1 MILRYTQ
8 QSQYGPAPVLTMPA
22 AQLWRFGPFEF
33 DERTRE
39 LRRGGFPIKVQEQP
53 ARVLTLL
60 LLNKDGLVTREQL
73 REYLWPHDTFVDF
86 EHSLN
91 TAIKK
96 LREALEDS
104 AERPNY
110 IETLPRKGYRFIAAV
125 SFAPA
130 SGQEQTAVTDGAPA
144 ATRVEAESILS
155 GGPEENGDPRS
166 QTAGDT
172 RAELKSF
179 QTGAQRSSPKG
190 IASASPAGL
199 TAKPQRLSR
208 WWPVAAGLLVCG
220 GAALGLWAGRRLE
233 RKPAPVLHRL
243 TFRRGTVWNARFAP
257 DGNSVIYGAAWE
269 GKPVEIFESRVDLA
283 EARALGITGADLLAI
298 SDKGEMAVTLGR
310 KLGPSG
316 FGFNGTLARLSLT
329 GGVPREIMERVESA
343 DWAPD
348 GWLAISYHTQGKAR
362 LEFPIGTLRYE
373 SATWISHVRVSPKG
387 GMVAFIE
394 HDDPI
399 GDGGAV
405 RVVGTN
411 LNLQLTRVYGSAQG
425 LAWSPTGAE
434 IWYTA
439 ADTGTSARSLHAV
452 DLAGHDRILYRVPGT
467 LKIQDI
473 ARDGRVLLVHELS
486 WAGILAHVPGEQGER
501 ELGWL
506 DWSIG
511 RKLSEDGKWLLFDES
526 GAAPGDHSW
535 VYLRRTDGA
544 PPVLLGDGAYCDLS
558 ADGKWV
564 AAAPSDY
571 SGQINLLPTGPG
583 EARRLRFPGLKIY
596 RVVWLPDQ
604 EHIVFSASDA
614 SKTLRGYVVDL
625 KTAGARPF
633 TPEGV
638 RLHPAVSPD
647 GKFVAGVGADR
658 RIYLFPLDGGPA
670 RSVEVNA
677 DERVVGWASD
687 DKSLYVAAATGGPG
701 TSIYQVDIETGS
713 RKLFRAVSPIDK
725 TGVSY
730 IGPGYVTPDARYYV
744 YSYNRQISEL
754 FVVEGLK

>member
-1 MILRYTQ
+1 
-8 QSQYGPAPVLTMPA
+8 MPA
-22 AQLWRFGPFEF
+22 TPLWRFGPFEF
-33 DERTRE
+33 DERTGE
-39 LRRGGFPIKVQEQP
+39 LRRGGFPIKLQEQP
-53 ARVLTLL
+53 ARVLALL
-60 LLNKDGLVTREQL
+60 LLNKDELVSREQL
-73 REYLWPHDTFVDF
+73 RAHLWPHDTFVDF

-125 SFAPA
+125 SSGPA
-130 SGQEQTAVTDGAPA
+130 SGHEQAA
-144 ATRVEAESILS
+144 ATDAGGDANTAFAGLEQN
-155 GGPEENGDPRS
+155 GGPRV
-166 QTAGDT
+166 QTAGEAGA
-172 RAELKSF
+172 AEVKSF
-179 QTGAQRSSPKG
+179 QTGAGRSSVKG
-190 IASASPAGL
+190 VASASPAGPAAQPRL
-199 TAKPQRLSR
+199 LSR
-208 WWPVAAGLLVCG
+208 WWLPAAGLLVC
-220 GAALGLWAGRRLE
+220 AAAGLGLWEGRRLE

-243 TFRRGTVWNARFAP
+243 TFRRGTVFNARFAP

-283 EARALGITGADLLAI
+283 EARALGITGADVLAV
-298 SDKGEMAVTLGR
+298 SDKGEMAVALQR

-329 GGVPREIMERVESA
+329 GGVPREVMERVESA

-348 GWLAISYHTQGKAR
+348 GSLAISYHAQGKAR

-373 SATWISHVRVSPKG
+373 SATWISHVRVAPKG

-411 LNLQLTRVYGSAQG
+411 LNLQLTRVYESAQG

-452 DLAGHDRILYRVPGT
+452 DLAGHDRTLYRVPGT

-473 ARDGRVLLVHELS
+473 AGDGRVLLVHELS

-511 RKLSEDGKWLLFDES
+511 RKLSEDGKWLLFDET
-526 GAAPGDHSW
+526 GAAPGDHAW

-596 RVVWLPDQ
+596 RVAWLPDQ
-604 EHIVFSASDA
+604 EHVVFSASDA
-614 SKTLRGYVVDL
+614 SKTLRGYVVDV
-625 KTAGARPF
+625 KAAAAAARQF

-638 RLHPAVSPD
+638 RLYSAVSPD
-647 GKFVAGVGADR
+647 GKLVAGVGADR
-658 RIYLFPLDGGPA
+658 RSYLFPLDGGPA

-687 DKSLYVAAATGGPG
+687 GQSLYVAAATGGPG
-701 TSIYQVDIETGS
+701 TTIYQVDIETGR
-713 RKLFRAVSPIDK
+713 RKLFRAVSPLDK

-730 IGPGYVTPDARYYV
+730 IGFGYVTPDGRYYV

>member
-1 MILRYTQ
+1 
-8 QSQYGPAPVLTMPA
+8 LTTPA

-33 DERTRE
+33 DERTGE
-39 LRRGGFPIKVQEQP
+39 LRRGGLRIKLQEQP
-53 ARVLTLL
+53 TRILALL
-60 LLNKDGLVTREQL
+60 LLNKEDLVSREQL
-73 REYLWPHDTFVDF
+73 RGHLWPHDTFVDF

-104 AERPNY
+104 PERPNY

-125 SFAPA
+125 SFGPA
-130 SGQEQTAVTDGAPA
+130 SGPEQTAATDGG
-144 ATRVEAESILS
+144 TEAESAVS
-155 GGPEENGDPRS
+155 GGPEENGDRRGR
-166 QTAGDT
+166 TAGET

-179 QTGAQRSSPKG
+179 QAGARRSSLEG
-190 IASASPAGL
+190 TASASLPDP
-199 TAKPQRLSR
+199 TAPRRRDSPWP
-208 WWPVAAGLLVCG
+208 WWLAATGVLVCAA
-220 GAALGLWAGRRLE
+220 AALGLWAGRRLE
-233 RKPAPVLHRL
+233 SKPAPVLHRL
-243 TFRRGTVWNARFAP
+243 TFRRGTVFNARFAP

-283 EARALGITGADLLAI
+283 EARALGITGADVLAI
-298 SDKGEMAVTLGR
+298 SDKGEMAVTLRR

-329 GGVPREIMERVESA
+329 GGVPREVMERVESA

-348 GWLAISYHTQGKAR
+348 GSLAISYHAQGKAR

-373 SATWISHVRVSPKG
+373 SATWISHVRVAPQG

-394 HDDPI
+394 HADPI

-405 RVVGTN
+405 RVIGTN
-411 LNLQLTRVYGSAQG
+411 LNLQLTRMYGSAQG

-452 DLAGHDRILYRVPGT
+452 DLQGHDRTLYRVPGT

-486 WAGILAHVPGEQGER
+486 WAGILARVPGEQEER

-511 RKLSEDGKWLLFDES
+511 RKLSDDGKWLLFDES
-526 GAAPGDHSW
+526 GAAPGDNSW

-544 PPVLLGDGAYCDLS
+544 PPVLLGEGDYCDLS

-564 AAAPSDY
+564 AAAPNDS
-571 SGQINLLPTGPG
+571 SGQINLMPTGAG
-583 EARRLRFPGLKIY
+583 EARRLRLPGLRIY
-596 RVVWLPDQ
+596 RVAWLPDQ
-604 EHIVFSASDA
+604 GHVVAQASDGG
-614 SKTLRGYVVDL
+614 KTLRGYVVDL
-625 KTAGARPF
+625 KTERGRPF

-638 RLHPAVSPD
+638 RLHSAVSPD

-658 RIYLFPLDGGPA
+658 RTYLFPLDGGPA

-677 DERVVGWASD
+677 DERVLGWASD
-687 DKSLYVAAATGGPG
+687 AKSLYVAAATGGPG
-701 TSIYQVDIETGS
+701 TSIYQVDIQTS
-713 RKLFRAVSPIDK
+713 RRKLFRAVSPLDK

-730 IGPGYVTPDARYYV
+730 IGPGYVTPDGRYYV

-754 FVVEGLK
+754 FVIEGLK